1 MLRRFLPV
9 LPFLVDLLPLLILST
24 AFRPAISATLPSTP
38 NSSIVAPIAQANPDN
53 TVNAYAQEIT
63 VRIQTH
69 NNQGSGTLIT
79 KQDNEYL
86 VLTNAHILR
95 GAESLNIQTHDGQ
108 IYTAKAVEN
117 PFPAKYDLALVTFV
131 SNQSYTLPE
140 LGNFTPRKGQSVI
153 SAGYAADSQQFQVRP
168 NQVQLILDQPLQGGY
183 QLGYPG
189 DIQQGMSGGPII
201 ETTTGELIGINGQS
215 AFPLVDDYKTLDGQ
229 AIPPETVQTLR
240 QQNWGIP
247 LQTVLAQIQPNL
259 LATYGLPQPLVAS
272 TVKTAQ
278 AQGWVA
284 DLEARAKT
292 FTLQI
297 NSSTGAN
304 GSGVLIAKQ
313 DKTYTVL
320 TANHVLC
327 ATPNGKPPCPLQQYA
342 VVAPDGQI
350 FKVDPQTV
358 QRQEG
363 VDLAIFTF
371 TSDADYALATFGD
384 YNPRKDD
391 EVFVAGFPKVN
402 QSEARWQFNGG
413 KVFDK
418 TDGFLSV
425 NSYSVRQNDAV
436 FALPQANF
444 GGGYE
449 LVYTSI
455 TYGGMSGGVVLDRQG
470 QVIGIHGLAEGES
483 ETGNLKIQLGLSLGI
498 PTSSVLGTLPKFNL
512 SPELLQVSSTAPTP
526 LSAGQQ
532 AQWQASVLQVDVP
545 TGNAKAEVWI
555 ERGNQ
560 LWRLEQYAEALAA
573 FDRAIQLNPSFVHLA
588 WYGKALVYRSQENFP
603 AAETALLKVLN
614 LKPNYKPGWKVLSAA
629 YRLQKKPE
637 QALTAVNSGL
647 KIAPT
652 DAQLLN
658 EKYVVLSELYRYSEA
673 LAAIDAAIAQ
683 APRAAFYINR
693 GWVLIKMDRYEE
705 TLTALNQA
713 IEIDPNMAIAYTN
726 RGVTYSFLK
735 RPKEAIAD
743 LKKAIALDSQYISA
757 YGGLGMLYHSQGRYQ
772 EALAQFNQG
781 IAIDPK
787 NPINYSGQ
795 GFVYFAQKQYQDA
808 IAAHTKAI
816 ELEPDSAN
824 DYFSRANV
832 YITTQQY
839 QDAIADLTKAIRL
852 APPDPIYFNNR
863 GDAYD
868 ALNQP
873 EAALADYSQA
883 IEVDKNNTRAY
894 IGLGTVYQRA
904 RQYQRAIAQFD
915 KAIEVA
921 DFPQKLE
928 TDKKYKGLAY
938 SARGFLYSDLGK
950 LEQAIADFSQAI
962 ELSPKVTYLYRARAL
977 NYTAL
982 NRYQEAIADYTQAIE
997 IAPKD
1002 LSTYI
1007 RRGKIYR
1014 TLGQETE
1021 ANADFQKVLTTEP
1034 SDSQGYG
1041 VRADVYKSLKR
1052 YPEALADY
1060 TKAIEL
1066 APQNPFQRSLLHSSR
1081 AQMHGNLQ
1089 QYEQANLDY
1098 SKALALLPNPTVPF
1112 AADLYI
1118 ARGNNFLSWQRQDD
1132 ALADFN
1138 QAIGISPKN
1147 VMAYVGRG
1155 RLSLGTQ
1162 KYQDALADFST
1173 VIKLNP
1179 KLGFVYD
1186 FRSRTYQAL
1195 NRIEDAIA
1203 DADQWIERQAN
1214 AASYTR
1220 RGILHVLGANPS
1232 LALNDFQQAITLNPK
1247 AIIPTVNLGL
1257 IYYEQ
1262 GNRKQAIA
1270 QFQRAIEL
1278 DGSLAEPQ
1286 LALAT
1291 ALYHGGQQKQA
1302 IALAQSAL
1310 KLDPKF
1316 QEVAFLKQ
1324 NLWGER
1330 LIVDVKKLLTEPAF
1344 QAP

>member
-1 MLRRFLPV
+1 MLRRVLPV
-9 LPFLVDLLPLLILST
+9 FPFLVDLLPQLILSAT
-24 AFRPAISATLPSTP
+24 LRPAVGATLPPTSTG
-38 NSSIVAPIAQANPDN
+38 SSPAPIAQVDPNPA
-53 TVNAYAQEIT
+53 VKAYVQELT
-63 VRIQTH
+63 VRIQTN
-69 NNQGSGTLIT
+69 NNQGSGTLLA
-79 KQDNEYL
+79 KQNNVYL
-86 VLTNAHILR
+86 VLTNAHVLR
-95 GAESLNIQTHDGQ
+95 GATTLQVQTHEGQ
-108 IYTAKAVEN
+108 TYTATAIEN
-117 PFPAKYDLALVTFV
+117 AFAPEYDLALITFV
-131 SNQSYTLPE
+131 SNRSYPLPE
-140 LGNFTPRKGQSVI
+140 LGNFTPRPEQSVI
-153 SAGYAADSQQFQVRP
+153 SAGYAADSRQFQI
-168 NQVQLILDQPLQGGY
+168 NTDQLRHILPQPFKGGY
-183 QLGYPG
+183 QLGYQG
-189 DIQQGMSGGPII
+189 AIQQGMSGGPVI
-201 ETTTGELIGINGQS
+201 ETRTGELIAINGQS
-215 AFPLVDDYKTLDGQ
+215 AFPVVEDYKTIEGK
-229 AIPPETVQTLR
+229 AMSPETVRMLR

-247 LQTVLAQIQPNL
+247 LQTVLAQIPPKL
-259 LATYGLPQPLVAS
+259 LATYGLPQPLVAAS
-272 TVKTAQ
+272 VKTPQ
-278 AQGWVA
+278 PQGWVA
-284 DLEARAKT
+284 ELEATAKT
-292 FTLQI
+292 FTLRI
-297 NSSTGAN
+297 NSPTGAN

-313 DKTYTVL
+313 GKTYTVL
-320 TANHVLC
+320 TANHVVC
-327 ATPNGKPPCPLQQYA
+327 ETPNGKPPCPPKQYS

-350 FKVDPQTV
+350 FAIDPQTI

-363 VDLAIFTF
+363 LDLAIFTF
-371 TSDADYALATFGD
+371 QSETDYALATFGD
-384 YNPRKDD
+384 YTPRKDD

-402 QSEARWQFNGG
+402 QAEASWRFNGG

-418 TDGFLSV
+418 NGGFLKV

-436 FALPQANF
+436 FALPQASF

-498 PTSSVLGTLPKFNL
+498 PTSSVLGTLPRFNIR
-512 SPELLQVSSTAPTP
+512 PETLQVSSSAPPP
-526 LSAGQQ
+526 LSTSQQ

-560 LWRLEQYAEALAA
+560 LWRLERYGEALTA
-573 FDRAIQLNPSFVHLA
+573 FDRAIQLNPPFLHLA
-588 WYGKALVYRSQENFP
+588 WYGKALVLRSQGNYS
-603 AAETALLKVLN
+603 AAETALLKAVE
-614 LKPNYKPGWKVLSAA
+614 LKPNYQPGWKVLSVV
-629 YRLQKKPE
+629 YRLLKQPKR
-637 QALTAVNSGL
+637 ALTAVNTGL
-647 KIAPT
+647 QLAPN

-658 EKYVVLSELYRYSEA
+658 EKYVVLSELYRYPEA
-673 LAAIDAAIAQ
+673 LTAIDAAIAQ

-693 GWVLIKMDRYEE
+693 GWVLIKMDRYDE
-705 TLTALNQA
+705 TLAALNQA

-772 EALAQFNQG
+772 EALAQFSQG

-787 NPINYSGQ
+787 NHINYSGQ
-795 GFVYFAQKQYQDA
+795 GFIYFARKQYQDA
-808 IAAHTKAI
+808 IAAHTQAI

-839 QDAIADLTKAIRL
+839 QAAIADLTKAIEL

-863 GDAYD
+863 GDAYA

-873 EAALADYSQA
+873 EAALADYAQA
-883 IEVDKNNTRAY
+883 IAVDKNNTRAY
-894 IGLGTVYQRA
+894 VGLGTVYQRT

-921 DFPQKLE
+921 DFPKKLE

-962 ELSPKVTYLYRARAL
+962 ELSPNVTYLYRARAL

-982 NRYQEAIADYTQAIE
+982 NRYKEAIADYTQAIE

-1007 RRGKIYR
+1007 RRGKVYL

-1021 ANADFQKVLTTEP
+1021 ANVDFQKVLQTEP

-1081 AQMHGNLQ
+1081 AQMYGNLQ
-1089 QYEQANLDY
+1089 QYEQAHSDY
-1098 SKALALLPNPTVPF
+1098 SKALTLLPNPTVSF

-1118 ARGNNFLSWQRQDD
+1118 ARGNNSLNWQRQDD

-1138 QAIGISPKN
+1138 QAIGINPKN
-1147 VMAYVGRG
+1147 VMAYIGRG
-1155 RLSLGTQ
+1155 RLSLSTQ
-1162 KYQDALADFST
+1162 QYQDALADFNT

-1203 DADQWIERQAN
+1203 DADKLIEFQAN

-1220 RGILHVLGANPS
+1220 RGILYVLVANPS
-1232 LALNDFQQAITLNPK
+1232 LAQKDFQQAITLNPK

-1262 GNRKQAIA
+1262 GSREQAIA

-1278 DGSLAEPQ
+1278 DSTLTEPQ
-1286 LALAT
+1286 LALAV
-1291 ALYHGGQQKQA
+1291 ALYRGGQQNEA
-1302 IALAQSAL
+1302 LSLAQSAL
-1310 KLDPKF
+1310 KQNPRF
-1316 QEVAFLKQ
+1316 REVEFLKK
-1324 NLWGER
+1324 NLWGES
-1330 LIVDVKKLLTEPAF
+1330 LIADAQELLSDPAL
-1344 QAP
+1344 QP

>member
-9 LPFLVDLLPLLILST
+9 LPLLVDLLPALILSVT
-24 AFRPAISATLPSTP
+24 IRPADGTTLPPTSTG
-38 NSSIVAPIAQANPDN
+38 SIPTPIAQVDSNNA
-53 TVNAYAQEIT
+53 VKAYAQEIA
-63 VRIQTH
+63 VRIQAD
-69 NNQGSGTLIT
+69 NNQGSGTLLA
-79 KQDNEYL
+79 KQNNVYL
-86 VLTNAHILR
+86 VLTNAHVLR
-95 GAESLNIQTHDGQ
+95 GAKTLKVQTHDGQ
-108 IYTAKAVEN
+108 TYPATAMEN
-117 PFPAKYDLALVTFV
+117 PFASGYDLALVTFV
-131 SNQSYTLPE
+131 SNQSYALPE
-140 LGNFTPRKGQSVI
+140 LGNFTPRPEQSII
-153 SAGYAADSQQFQVRP
+153 SAGYIAGSQAFQSSTH
-168 NQVQLILDQPLQGGY
+168 QLQQILPQPLQGGY

-189 DIQQGMSGGPII
+189 KVKQGMSGGPII
-201 ETTTGELIGINGQS
+201 ETTTGELVGINGQN
-215 AFPLVDDYKTLDGQ
+215 AFPLVDDYKTLEGQ
-229 AIPPETVQTLR
+229 ALSPETIQKLR
-240 QQNWGIP
+240 RNNWGIP
-247 LQTVLAQIQPNL
+247 LQTALAQIQSNL
-259 LATYGLPQPLVAS
+259 LTAYGLPQPLVAS

-278 AQGWVA
+278 TQGWVA
-284 DLEARAKT
+284 DLEAKAKT
-292 FTLQI
+292 FTLRI

-313 DKTYTVL
+313 GKTYTVL
-320 TANHVLC
+320 TANHVVC
-327 ATPNGKPPCPLQQYA
+327 EAPNGQPPCPSKDYS
-342 VVAPDGQI
+342 VVAPDGQVFAI
-350 FKVDPQTV
+350 DSQTI

-363 VDLAIFTF
+363 IDLAIFTF
-371 TSDADYALATFGD
+371 QSDADYAIATFGD
-384 YNPRKDD
+384 YNPRKED

-402 QSEARWQFNGG
+402 QAEASWQFNSG
-413 KVFDK
+413 KVFDQNE
-418 TDGFLSV
+418 GFLKV

-436 FALPQANF
+436 FALPQASF

-483 ETGNLKIQLGLSLGI
+483 ETGDLKIQLGLSLGI
-498 PTSSVLGTLPKFNL
+498 PTRSVLGTLPKFNIR
-512 SPELLQVSSTAPTP
+512 PAALQVSSTAPAP
-526 LSAGQQ
+526 LSARQQ
-532 AQWQASVLQVDVP
+532 AQWKASVLQVDVP
-545 TGNAKAEVWI
+545 TSNAKAEVWI

-560 LWRLEQYAEALAA
+560 LWRLEQYTEALAA
-573 FDRAIQLNPSFVHLA
+573 FDRAIQLKPSFVHLA
-588 WYGKALVYRSQENFP
+588 WYGKALVYRSQEKYS
-603 AAETALLKVLN
+603 AAETALLKVVE
-614 LKPNYKPGWKVLSAA
+614 LKPNYKPGWQVLSVV
-629 YRLQKKPE
+629 YRLLKKPE
-637 QALTAVNSGL
+637 QALMAVNTGL
-647 KIAPT
+647 KLAAN

-658 EKYVVLSELYRYSEA
+658 EKYVVLSELYRYPEA
-673 LAAIDAAIAQ
+673 LTAINAAIAQ
-683 APRAAFYINR
+683 APRSAFYINR

-705 TLTALNQA
+705 ALAALNQA
-713 IEIDPNMAIAYTN
+713 IEIDANMAIAYTN
-726 RGVTYSFLK
+726 RGVTYVFLK
-735 RPKEAIAD
+735 QPDAAIAD
-743 LKKAIALDSQYISA
+743 YQKALTLDPQYVFA
-757 YGGLGMLYHSQGRYQ
+757 YSGLGMLYHFQKRHE
-772 EALAQFNQG
+772 EALTQFVKG
-781 IAIDPK
+781 IAVDPK

-795 GFVYFAQKQYQDA
+795 GFVYFARQQYKDA
-808 IAAHTKAI
+808 IAAHTQAI
-816 ELEPDSAN
+816 ELEPESAN

-832 YITTQQY
+832 YIITQQY
-839 QDAIADLTKAIRL
+839 QSAIADLTKAIQL
-852 APPDPIYFNNR
+852 APPDPIYFNSR
-863 GDAYD
+863 GDAYA

-894 IGLGTVYQRA
+894 IGLGTVYQNT
-904 RQYQRAIAQFD
+904 RQYQRAIANFD

-928 TDKKYKGLAY
+928 TNKKYKGLAY

-950 LEQAIADFSQAI
+950 LEQAIADFSRAI
-962 ELSPKVTYLYRARAL
+962 ELSPKATYLYRARAL

-982 NRYQEAIADYTQAIE
+982 NRYQEALADYTQAIK
-997 IAPKD
+997 IAPKV

-1007 RRGKIYR
+1007 RRGKVYR
-1014 TLGQETE
+1014 TLGQEAE
-1021 ANADFQKVLTTEP
+1021 ANADFQKVLMTEP

-1066 APQNPFQRSLLHSSR
+1066 APPNPFQRSLFHSSR

-1089 QYEQANLDY
+1089 QYEQAHSDY

-1138 QAIGISPKN
+1138 QAIGINPKN

-1162 KYQDALADFST
+1162 KYQDALADFNT
-1173 VIKLNP
+1173 VIQLNP

-1186 FRSRTYQAL
+1186 FRSRIYQAL

-1203 DADQWIERQAN
+1203 DADKLIELQTN

-1220 RGILHVLGANPS
+1220 RGILYALAANPS
-1232 LALNDFQQAITLNPK
+1232 LARKDFQQAITLNPK

-1262 GNRKQAIA
+1262 GSREQAIT

-1286 LALAT
+1286 LALAA
-1291 ALYHGGQQKQA
+1291 ALHHGGQQQQA
-1302 IALAQSAL
+1302 ITLAQSAL
-1310 KLDPKF
+1310 KQDPKLR
-1316 QEVAFLKQ
+1316 EVEFLQQ

-1330 LIVDVKKLLTEPAF
+1330 LIVDVKKLLAELAV

>member
-24 AFRPAISATLPSTP
+24 ALRPAVSATLPATA
-38 NSSIVAPIAQANPDN
+38 NSSAIAPIAQANSDN
-53 TVNAYAQEIT
+53 AVNAYAQEIT
-63 VRIQTH
+63 VRIQTN
-69 NNQGSGTLIT
+69 NNQGSGTLLT
-79 KQDNEYL
+79 KQNNQYL
-86 VLTNAHILR
+86 VLTNAHVIR
-95 GAESLNIQTHDGQ
+95 GAASLQIQTHNGQ
-108 IYTAKAVEN
+108 TYMAKALEN
-117 PFPAKYDLALVTFV
+117 PFAAKYDLALVTFV
-131 SNQSYTLPE
+131 SNQSYMLPE

-153 SAGYAADSQQFQVRP
+153 SAGYAANSQQFQVSS
-168 NQVQLILDQPLQGGY
+168 NQVQKILEQPLQGGY
-183 QLGYPG
+183 ELGYSG

-215 AFPLVDDYKTLDGQ
+215 AFPLVEDYQTLDGQ

-240 QQNWGIP
+240 QKNWGIS
-247 LQTVLAQIQPNL
+247 LQTVLAQIQPSL
-259 LATYGLPQPLVAS
+259 LAAYGLPQPLVGS
-272 TVKTAQ
+272 TVQSAQ

-313 DKTYTVL
+313 GKTYTVL

-327 ATPNGKPPCPLQQYA
+327 ETPNGKPPCPLQQYA

-350 FKVDPQTV
+350 YKVDPQTI

-371 TSDADYALATFGD
+371 ESDADYALATFGD
-384 YNPRKDD
+384 YNPKKDD

-402 QSEARWQFNGG
+402 QSAARWQFNGG

-436 FALPQANF
+436 FALPQASF

-526 LSAGQQ
+526 LSTGQQ

-545 TGNAKAEVWI
+545 TDNAKAEVWI

-614 LKPNYKPGWKVLSAA
+614 LKPNYKPGWNVLSAV

-781 IAIDPK
+781 IAIDPE

-808 IAAHTKAI
+808 IAAHTQAI
-816 ELEPDSAN
+816 EREPDSAN

-839 QDAIADLTKAIRL
+839 QAAIADLTKAIEL

-863 GDAYD
+863 GDAYA

-873 EAALADYSQA
+873 EAALSDYSQA
-883 IEVDKNNTRAY
+883 IAVDKNNTRAY
-894 IGLGTVYQRA
+894 IGLGTVYQRT

-928 TDKKYKGLAY
+928 TDKRYKGLAY
-938 SARGFLYSDLGK
+938 SSRGFLYSDLGK
-950 LEQAIADFSQAI
+950 REQAIADFSQAI
-962 ELSPKVTYLYRARAL
+962 DLSPKVIYLYRARAL

-982 NRYQEAIADYTQAIE
+982 NRYQEAIADYTQAIKLSPNE
-997 IAPKD
+997 

-1007 RRGKIYR
+1007 RRGKVYR
-1014 TLGQETE
+1014 TLGQEAE

-1041 VRADVYKSLKR
+1041 VRADVYKSLKQ

-1066 APQNPFQRSLLHSSR
+1066 APQNPFQRSLLHGSR

-1089 QYEQANLDY
+1089 QYEQANSDY

-1118 ARGNNFLSWQRQDD
+1118 ARGNNALSWQRPEN

-1138 QAIGISPKN
+1138 QAIGVNPIN

-1186 FRSRTYQAL
+1186 LRSRTYQAL

-1203 DADQWIERQAN
+1203 DADQWIELQAN

-1220 RGILHVLGANPS
+1220 RGILHILAANPS
-1232 LALNDFQQAITLNPK
+1232 RAQTDFQQAITLNPK
-1247 AIIPTVNLGL
+1247 AIIPTINLGL

-1262 GNRKQAIA
+1262 GNQKQSIA
-1270 QFQRAIEL
+1270 QFRQAIEL

-1286 LALAT
+1286 LALAA
-1291 ALYHGGQQKQA
+1291 ALYPSDQQQA
-1302 IALAQSAL
+1302 ITLAKSAL
-1310 KLDPKF
+1310 KQDPKF
-1316 QEVAFLKQ
+1316 REVEFLKK
-1324 NLWGER
+1324 NLWGDQ
-1330 LIVDVKKLLTEPAF
+1330 LITETQKLLADSALK
-1344 QAP
+1344 AP